1 MEAVADRHAEA
12 NPNHSRPPPLGEV
25 PRSGGGGAPARQ
37 TPYSGLMPSAT
48 LTDNH
53 QESLDRYL
61 SQLQHGRG
69 LSPHT
74 IRNYRSDISH
84 FLAWLE
90 QHDHQLAHLS
100 RADYRQYLADL
111 QSSGTAE
118 ASVRRRASTIR
129 SFTRH
134 LNRTDELDHDPLV
147 LASTPKATSHLPSVL
162 SQRDVEALLSA
173 PDISTPSGIRDR
185 AMLEV
190 LYGAGLRI
198 SELVGMRT
206 TDYDA
211 DYNAIRVLGKG
222 DKQRVALIGE
232 SARHWLQRYLRDGR
246 PALLSEQSKH
256 WLWLNR
262 FGGSL
267 SARAVQL
274 SVRRYAQRAGLPVH
288 VHPHLL
294 RHSFATHML
303 DGGADVRVVQELLG
317 HASVS
322 TTQIYTHVSDAAR
335 RDTIEH
341 ALDGVADLL
350 RERRSRDEDDA
361 P

>member
-1 MEAVADRHAEA
+1 M
-12 NPNHSRPPPLGEV
+12 PPT
-25 PRSGGGGAPARQ
+25 S
-37 TPYSGLMPSAT
+37 
-48 LTDNH
+48 LTQPH
-53 QESLDRYL
+53 QEALDAYL
-61 SQLQHGRG
+61 SLLENGRG

-74 IRNYRSDISH
+74 IRNYRADISH
-84 FLAWLE
+84 FLDWLE
-90 QHDHQLAHLS
+90 HSDRELDDLS

-111 QSSGTAE
+111 QHDSIAE

-134 LNRTDELDHDPLV
+134 LTRTNQLDRDPLA
-147 LASTPKATSHLPSVL
+147 LAATPKATSYLPTVL
-162 SQRDVEALLSA
+162 SKADIEALLSA
-173 PDISTPSGIRDR
+173 PDIATPAGLRDR
-185 AMLEV
+185 AILEV
-190 LYGAGLRI
+190 CYGAGLRI
-198 SELVGMRT
+198 SELVGIRT

-211 DYNAIRVLGKG
+211 DHNAFRVHGKG
-222 DKQRVALIGE
+222 DKERVALLGK

-246 PALLSEQSKH
+246 PVLLSEKSEP

-274 SVRRYAQRAGLPVH
+274 SVRRYAQRAGLPED

-322 TTQIYTHVSDAAR
+322 TTQIYTHVTDAAR
-335 RDTIEH
+335 RETIEH
-341 ALDGVADLL
+341 ALDGIADLL
-350 RERRSRDEDDA
+350 RERRSQDVDDER
-361 P
+361 

>member
-1 MEAVADRHAEA
+1 MTTNSVSQSPE
-12 NPNHSRPPPLGEV
+12 
-25 PRSGGGGAPARQ
+25 
-37 TPYSGLMPSAT
+37 
-48 LTDNH
+48 
-53 QESLDRYL
+53 ESLERYL
-61 SQLQHGRG
+61 AHLQYGRG
-69 LSPHT
+69 LSTHT

-90 QHDHQLAHLS
+90 HHDRQLADLS

-111 QSSGTAE
+111 QADGVAE

-134 LNRTDELDHDPLV
+134 LNRTEELDRDPLV
-147 LASTPKATSHLPSVL
+147 LAATPKATSHLPTVL
-162 SQRDVEALLSA
+162 NEQQIEALLSA
-173 PDISTPSGIRDR
+173 PDLSIPAGLRDR
-185 AMLEV
+185 AILEI
-190 LYGAGLRI
+190 LYGAGLRV

-206 TDYDA
+206 TDHDA

-222 DKQRVALIGE
+222 DKQRMALLGK
-232 SARHWLQRYLRDGR
+232 SARHWLHRYLRDGR
-246 PALLSEQSKH
+246 HALTSEKSKD

-262 FGGSL
+262 FGGPL

-274 SVRRYAQRAGLPVH
+274 SVRRFAQRAGLPGH

-341 ALDGVADLL
+341 ALDGVANLL

-361 P
+361 R

>member
-1 MEAVADRHAEA
+1 
-12 NPNHSRPPPLGEV
+12 
-25 PRSGGGGAPARQ
+25 
-37 TPYSGLMPSAT
+37 MPTTS
-48 LTDNH
+48 LTQQH
-53 QESLDRYL
+53 QDALDAYL
-61 SQLQHGRG
+61 SLLQSGRG
-69 LSPHT
+69 LSAHT

-84 FLAWLE
+84 FLSWLE
-90 QHDHQLAHLS
+90 LS
-100 RADYRQYLADL
+100 NRPLTEISRPDYRQYLASL
-111 QSSGTAE
+111 QDDGVAE

-134 LNRTDELDHDPLV
+134 LSRTNGLERDPLV
-147 LASTPKATSHLPSVL
+147 LAATPKATSYLPTIL
-162 SQRDVEALLSA
+162 SQDDITALLAA
-173 PDISTPSGIRDR
+173 PDTSTPSGLRDR

-211 DYNAIRVLGKG
+211 DHNAFRVLGKG
-222 DKQRVALIGE
+222 EKERVALLGK
-232 SARHWLQRYLRDGR
+232 SARNWLQRYLRDGR
-246 PALLSEQSKH
+246 PTLLTDKSES

-262 FGGSL
+262 FGGPL

-274 SVRRYAQRAGLPVH
+274 SVRRFAQRAGLPED

-322 TTQIYTHVSDAAR
+322 TTQIYTHVTDAAR
-335 RDTIEH
+335 RETVEH
-341 ALDGVADLL
+341 ALDGIADLL
-350 RERRSRDEDDA
+350 RDRRNQDVDDEQ
-361 P
+361 

>member
-1 MEAVADRHAEA
+1 MTTNSV
-12 NPNHSRPPPLGEV
+12 S
-25 PRSGGGGAPARQ
+25 
-37 TPYSGLMPSAT
+37 PSPE
-48 LTDNH
+48 
-53 QESLDRYL
+53 ESLDRYL
-61 SQLQHGRG
+61 RHLQHGRG

-84 FLAWLE
+84 FLTWLA
-90 QHDHQLAHLS
+90 QRDHQLADLS
-100 RADYRQYLADL
+100 RADYRQYLAEI
-111 QSSGTAE
+111 QSNGIVE

-134 LNRTDELDHDPLV
+134 LNRTDEIERDPLV
-147 LASTPKATSHLPSVL
+147 LASTPKATSHLPTVL
-162 SQRDVEALLSA
+162 SQRDIEALLSV

-190 LYGAGLRI
+190 LYGAGLRV

-206 TDYDA
+206 TDHDD

-222 DKQRVALIGE
+222 DKQRMALLGK
-232 SARHWLQRYLRDGR
+232 SAPHWLQRYLRDGR
-246 PALLSEQSKH
+246 PALVTSKSQT

-262 FGGSL
+262 FGGPL

-274 SVRRYAQRAGLPVH
+274 SVRRYARRAGLPGD

-294 RHSFATHML
+294 RHSFATHMI

-341 ALDGVADLL
+341 ALDGIADLL

-361 P
+361 R

>member
-1 MEAVADRHAEA
+1 MEAVGAED
-12 NPNHSRPPPLGEV
+12 
-25 PRSGGGGAPARQ
+25 GASPSYVS
-37 TPYSGLMPSAT
+37 YSEFVTTNSVSPSPE
-48 LTDNH
+48 
-53 QESLDRYL
+53 ESLDRYL
-61 SQLQHGRG
+61 RHLQHGRG

-84 FLAWLE
+84 FLTWLK
-90 QHDHQLAHLS
+90 QHDHQLADLS
-100 RADYRQYLADL
+100 RADYRQYLADI
-111 QSSGTAE
+111 QAGGIAE

-134 LNRTDELDHDPLV
+134 LNRTDELDRDPLV
-147 LASTPKATSHLPSVL
+147 LAATPRATSHLPTVL
-162 SQRDVEALLSA
+162 SQRDIEALLSV
-173 PDISTPSGIRDR
+173 PDTSTPSGIRDR

-190 LYGAGLRI
+190 LYGAGLRV
-198 SELVGMRT
+198 SELVGMHT
-206 TDYDA
+206 TDHDD

-222 DKQRVALIGE
+222 DKQRMALLGK

-246 PALLSEQSKH
+246 PALVTSKSQT

-262 FGGSL
+262 FGGPL

-274 SVRRYAQRAGLPVH
+274 SVRRYAQRAGLPGD

-294 RHSFATHML
+294 RHSFATHMI

-341 ALDGVADLL
+341 ALDGIADLL

-361 P
+361 R

>member
-1 MEAVADRHAEA
+1 
-12 NPNHSRPPPLGEV
+12 
-25 PRSGGGGAPARQ
+25 
-37 TPYSGLMPSAT
+37 MPSAA

-53 QESLDRYL
+53 QDALDRYL
-61 SQLQHGRG
+61 SLLQHGRG

-111 QSSGTAE
+111 QNDGVAE
-118 ASVRRRASTIR
+118 GSVRRRASTIR

-134 LNRTDELDHDPLV
+134 LNRTNHLERDPLV
-147 LASTPKATSHLPSVL
+147 LAATPKATSYLPTVL
-162 SQRDVEALLSA
+162 SKADVDALLSA
-173 PDISTPSGIRDR
+173 TDASSPAGLRDR
-185 AMLEV
+185 AMLEI
-190 LYGAGLRI
+190 LYGAGLRV

-206 TDYDA
+206 TDHDA

-246 PALLSEQSKH
+246 PALLSEKSKR

-262 FGGSL
+262 FGGPL
-267 SARAVQL
+267 STRAVQL
-274 SVRRYAQRAGLPVH
+274 SVQRYAQRAGLPDD

-322 TTQIYTHVSDAAR
+322 TTQIYTHVTDAAR
-335 RDTIEH
+335 RDTVEH
-341 ALDGVADLL
+341 ALDGIADIL
-350 RERRSRDEDDA
+350 RERRSRDEDDEQ
-361 P
+361 

>member
-1 MEAVADRHAEA
+1 VTTA
-12 NPNHSRPPPLGEV
+12 
-25 PRSGGGGAPARQ
+25 
-37 TPYSGLMPSAT
+37 GLNSSHERA
-48 LTDNH
+48 
-53 QESLDRYL
+53 LDTYL
-61 SQLQHGRG
+61 SLLQHGRG
-69 LSPHT
+69 LSHHT

-90 QHDHQLAHLS
+90 QHDRQLIDLS

-111 QSSGTAE
+111 QADGVAE

-134 LNRTDELDHDPLV
+134 LNRTDELDRDPLV
-147 LASTPKATSHLPSVL
+147 LAATPKATSHLPTVL
-162 SQRDVEALLSA
+162 SQRDVDALISA
-173 PDISTPSGIRDR
+173 PDTSTPAGVRDR
-185 AMLEV
+185 AILEI
-190 LYGAGLRI
+190 LYGAGLRV
-198 SELVGMRT
+198 SELVGMIT
-206 TDYDA
+206 ADHDA
-211 DYNAIRVLGKG
+211 DYHAIRVLGKG
-222 DKQRVALIGE
+222 DKQRMALLGK
-232 SARHWLQRYLRDGR
+232 SSWHWLQRYLRDAR
-246 PALLSEQSKH
+246 PLLLSEKSH
-256 WLWLNR
+256 DWLWLNR
-262 FGGSL
+262 FGGPL

-274 SVRRYAQRAGLPVH
+274 SVRRFAQRAGLPGD

-361 P
+361 R

>member
-1 MEAVADRHAEA
+1 MPIDAIT
-12 NPNHSRPPPLGEV
+12 RPH
-25 PRSGGGGAPARQ
+25 R
-37 TPYSGLMPSAT
+37 
-48 LTDNH
+48 
-53 QESLDRYL
+53 ESLDRYL
-61 SQLQHGRG
+61 AQLQHGRG
-69 LSPHT
+69 LSAHT

-84 FLAWLE
+84 FLSWLE
-90 QHDHQLAHLS
+90 QHDHQLADLS
-100 RADYRQYLADL
+100 RADYRQYLAEL
-111 QSSGTAE
+111 QSGGIAQ

-134 LNRTDELDHDPLV
+134 LNRTDELDRDPLV
-147 LASTPKATSHLPSVL
+147 LAATPKATSHLPTVL
-162 SQRDVEALLSA
+162 SQRDVDALISA
-173 PDISTPSGIRDR
+173 PDTSTPAGIRDR
-185 AMLEV
+185 AILEV
-190 LYGAGLRI
+190 LYGAGLRV
-198 SELVGMRT
+198 SELVGIRT
-206 TDYDA
+206 TDHDA

-222 DKQRVALIGE
+222 DKQRMALLGK

-246 PALLSEQSKH
+246 PALVSTKSGT

-262 FGGSL
+262 FGGPL

-274 SVRRYAQRAGLPVH
+274 SVRRYAQRAGLH
-288 VHPHLL
+288 GDVHPHLL
-294 RHSFATHML
+294 RHSFATHMI

-361 P
+361 R

>member
-1 MEAVADRHAEA
+1 MSID
-12 NPNHSRPPPLGEV
+12 SIT
-25 PRSGGGGAPARQ
+25 
-37 TPYSGLMPSAT
+37 TP
-48 LTDNH
+48 H

-61 SQLQHGRG
+61 SRLEHGRG

-84 FLAWLE
+84 FLAWME
-90 QHDHQLAHLS
+90 RHDRQLGDLS
-100 RADYRQYLADL
+100 RADYRQYLADI
-111 QSSGTAE
+111 QAGGIAE

-134 LNRTDELDHDPLV
+134 LTRTDELDLDPLV
-147 LASTPKATSHLPSVL
+147 LASTPRATSHLPTVL
-162 SQRDVEALLSA
+162 SQSDIESLLLAPDVSA
-173 PDISTPSGIRDR
+173 PPGIRDR
-185 AMLEV
+185 AILEV
-190 LYGAGLRI
+190 LYGAGLRV
-198 SELVGMRT
+198 SELVKMRT
-206 TDYDA
+206 TDHDA

-222 DKQRVALIGE
+222 DKQRMALLGK

-246 PALLSEQSKH
+246 PAMASAKSET

-262 FGGSL
+262 FGGPL

-274 SVRRYAQRAGLPVH
+274 SVRRYAQRAGLPGD

-294 RHSFATHML
+294 RHSFATHMI

-335 RDTIEH
+335 RDTVEH
-341 ALDGVADLL
+341 ALDGIADLL
-350 RERRSRDEDDA
+350 RERRSRDEEQA
-361 P
+361 R

>member
-1 MEAVADRHAEA
+1 MTTHT
-12 NPNHSRPPPLGEV
+12 NTQSPG
-25 PRSGGGGAPARQ
+25 
-37 TPYSGLMPSAT
+37 
-48 LTDNH
+48 
-53 QESLDRYL
+53 ESLDRYL
-61 SQLQHGRG
+61 TQLQHGRG
-69 LSPHT
+69 LSAHT
-74 IRNYRSDISH
+74 IRNYRSDIAH
-84 FLAWLE
+84 FLTWLE
-90 QHDHQLAHLS
+90 QHDHRLADLS

-111 QSSGTAE
+111 QSGGLAE

-134 LNRTDELDHDPLV
+134 LNRTDELDRDPLV
-147 LASTPKATSHLPSVL
+147 LAATPKATSHLPTVL
-162 SQRDVEALLSA
+162 SQRDVDALISA
-173 PDISTPSGIRDR
+173 PDTSTPAGIRDR
-185 AMLEV
+185 AILEV
-190 LYGAGLRI
+190 LYGAGLRV

-206 TDYDA
+206 TDHDA

-222 DKQRVALIGE
+222 DKQRMALLGK

-246 PALLSEQSKH
+246 PALVSTRSET

-262 FGGSL
+262 FGGPL
-267 SARAVQL
+267 SVRAVQL
-274 SVRRYAQRAGLPVH
+274 SVRRLAQRAGLH
-288 VHPHLL
+288 ADVHPHLL

-341 ALDGVADLL
+341 ALDGIADLL
-350 RERRSRDEDDA
+350 RERRSRDEDDER
-361 P
+361 

>member
-1 MEAVADRHAEA
+1 MTT
-12 NPNHSRPPPLGEV
+12 NTNTQSPW
-25 PRSGGGGAPARQ
+25 
-37 TPYSGLMPSAT
+37 
-48 LTDNH
+48 
-53 QESLDRYL
+53 ESLDRYL
-61 SQLQHGRG
+61 AQLQHGRG

-90 QHDHQLAHLS
+90 QHDHRLADLS
-100 RADYRQYLADL
+100 RADYRQYLAEL
-111 QSSGTAE
+111 QSGGLAE

-134 LNRTDELDHDPLV
+134 LNRTDELDRDPLV
-147 LASTPKATSHLPSVL
+147 LAATPKATSHLPTVL
-162 SQRDVEALLSA
+162 SRRDVDALISA
-173 PDISTPSGIRDR
+173 PDTSTPAGIRDR
-185 AMLEV
+185 AILEV
-190 LYGAGLRI
+190 LYGAGLRV

-206 TDYDA
+206 TDHDA

-222 DKQRVALIGE
+222 DKQRMALLGK

-246 PALLSEQSKH
+246 STLLSEKSND

-262 FGGSL
+262 FGGPL

-274 SVRRYAQRAGLPVH
+274 SVRRYARRSGLPAD

-294 RHSFATHML
+294 RHSFATHMI

-341 ALDGVADLL
+341 ALDGIADLL
-350 RERRSRDEDDA
+350 RERRSRDEDDER
-361 P
+361 